1 VSWDRTILTLGVAL
15 HAILFALMLAG
26 VEPFHTFFYLLS
38 WWTFIPVIGAIN
50 RLKTGDSLVLG
61 DGPRFFWMASC
72 SVVVWLF
79 FESWNFHLQNW
90 LYYGIIEITWLRW
103 ISYTV
108 AFATVI
114 PAVLE
119 TDLLLGSFGLV
130 KRLTGPALKVTP
142 RFLYACATAG
152 FIMMFLVV
160 LLPDYCFPLLWVGIV
175 FILDPLLYHYDRE
188 ASFLGQARRGDYQ
201 RLARMMLAGLV
212 CGVLWEF
219 WNFWSAAKWVYSIP
233 LLNFWR
239 VFEMPVF
246 GFLGFMPFALE
257 CYLFWQLFNIMR
269 NAWTGRGWQT
279 PVTVL
284 ALAVIYSLLV
294 FAGIDRIT
302 VIWPGT

>member
-1 VSWDRTILTLGVAL
+1 
-15 HAILFALMLAG
+15 
-26 VEPFHTFFYLLS
+26 
-38 WWTFIPVIGAIN
+38 
-50 RLKTGDSLVLG
+50 
-61 DGPRFFWMASC
+61 
-72 SVVVWLF
+72 
-79 FESWNFHLQNW
+79 
-90 LYYGIIEITWLRW
+90 
-103 ISYTV
+103 
-108 AFATVI
+108 
-114 PAVLE
+114 
-119 TDLLLGSFGLV
+119 
-130 KRLTGPALKVTP
+130 
-142 RFLYACATAG
+142 
-152 FIMMFLVV
+152 MMFLVV

-257 CYLFWQLFNIMR
+257 CYLLWQLFNIMR

-294 FAGIDRIT
+294 FDGIDRIT
-302 VIWPGT
+302 VIWTGA